1 MPRRV
6 VRRLGR
12 TLGRRGAILL
22 SYGTVW
28 SLYGFAQ
35 ITSPQPD
42 QRGLQPLLELVS
54 LTVWGWLWVATGLV
68 AIVSAWMPQ
77 GRDWPGFLAL
87 PLMVLPWMASYLGAW
102 IAGDFPRG
110 WVAALVWAVIAVPV
124 LVVAGWREPPRMK
137 RVSNA

>member
-6 VRRLGR
+6 ARRLGR
-12 TLGRRGAILL
+12 ALGRRGAILL

-42 QRGLQPLLELVS
+42 QRGLAPLLEVWP
-54 LTVWGWLWVATGLV
+54 LTVWGCMWVATGLA
-68 AIVSAWMPQ
+68 AIVSAWLPQ
-77 GRDWPGFLAL
+77 GFDWVGFLAL
-87 PLMVLPWMASYLGAW
+87 PAMVLPWMGSYLAAW
-102 IAGDFPRG
+102 LTGEFPRG
-110 WVAALVWAVIAVPV
+110 WVAALVWGVIAVPV
-124 LVVAGWREPPRMK
+124 LVVAGWREPPRVK